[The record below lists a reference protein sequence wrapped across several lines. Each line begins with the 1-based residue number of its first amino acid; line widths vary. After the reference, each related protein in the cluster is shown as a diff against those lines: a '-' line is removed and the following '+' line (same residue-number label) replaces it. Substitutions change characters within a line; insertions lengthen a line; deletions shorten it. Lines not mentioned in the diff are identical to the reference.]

1 MIYVVWQTQYCL
13 AKWSKFV
20 SFLMKIVRCPD
31 AIAIVANLS
40 KHLRYISSSVIYIKD
55 HLKRS
60 TDFLKDSQ
68 VSSGARC

>member
-1 MIYVVWQTQYCL
+1 
-13 AKWSKFV
+13 
-20 SFLMKIVRCPD
+20 MKIVRCPD